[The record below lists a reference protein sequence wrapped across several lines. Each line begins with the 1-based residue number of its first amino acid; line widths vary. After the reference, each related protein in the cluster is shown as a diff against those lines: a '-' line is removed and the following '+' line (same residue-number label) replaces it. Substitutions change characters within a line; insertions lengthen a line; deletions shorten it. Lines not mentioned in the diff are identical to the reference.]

1 MNLSEFTAHVLL
13 MALGFPILF
22 LAADWLRYG
31 GM

>member
-1 MNLSEFTAHVLL
+1 MSLSELTAHVLI
-13 MALGFPILF
+13 MSLGFPILF